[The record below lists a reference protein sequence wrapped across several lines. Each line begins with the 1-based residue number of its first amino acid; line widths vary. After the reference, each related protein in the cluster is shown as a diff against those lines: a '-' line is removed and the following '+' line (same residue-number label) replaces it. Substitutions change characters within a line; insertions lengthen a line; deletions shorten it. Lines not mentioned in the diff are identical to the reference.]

1 MNLVVVLRRVLH
13 FATYANN
20 LCRFDNMLKH
30 NWIFYNVNSVAI
42 RLLSKQPCKSLW
54 YFYVCYTDD
63 HIMSKKRKSTTRD
76 EVEWRDCCSLHAVTR
91 LLWSFTVHTNGKC
104 YLFVLYNKNWNGLS
118 KDLGARK
125 KKSGPLTRSDEADFL
140 SSVCVRPLTDHD
152 QQPMKVDTAVKLLH
166 NIGYIANGW
175 SPCISYI

>member
-125 KKSGPLTRSDEADFL
+125 KKNESADAIWRGGFVVIC
-140 SSVCVRPLTDHD
+140 VCVSFNKSRSTTNESTHGSH
-152 QQPMKVDTAVKLLH
+152 VIV
-166 NIGYIANGW
+166 
-175 SPCISYI
+175 